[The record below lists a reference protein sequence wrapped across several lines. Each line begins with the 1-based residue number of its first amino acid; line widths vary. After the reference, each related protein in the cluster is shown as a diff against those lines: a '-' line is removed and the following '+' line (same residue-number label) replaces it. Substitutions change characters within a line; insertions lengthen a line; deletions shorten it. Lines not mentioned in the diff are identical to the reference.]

1 METELKEQ
9 KELVLKRVPPGDRW
23 VFADGSQKNIY
34 QSLTDALEGW
44 YQENG
49 DTVSWAS
56 LERLLTFMKIDKNN
70 EKMKRLYSKL
80 KIKEKFGYFVWLI
93 LAGSISILVSTNSLL
108 TSRCEI

>member
-34 QSLTDALEGW
+34 PSLTDALEGW

-49 DTVSWAS
+49 DTNFYIEARKGTV
-56 LERLLTFMKIDKNN
+56 EI
-70 EKMKRLYSKL
+70 
-80 KIKEKFGYFVWLI
+80 IKEQEVEKPVRRF
-93 LAGSISILVSTNSLL
+93 SLYG
-108 TSRCEI
+108 ED